1 MICLDLLQCYCQHS
15 ARRAWARCLRL
26 SAVLRKVDHL
36 QMKRV
41 QRGSL
46 SEICPSKNQM
56 LSFNKQCSVKL
67 IKMPVCLLAVLVALL
82 LLSGCSTSQSFQF
95 SAPSGHQLT
104 SSPSHPPKV
113 KKISPS
119 SGDWL
124 FFPHRT
130 RSRQPSQQDTFLWS
144 QLPLWGR

>member
-1 MICLDLLQCYCQHS
+1 MFGLITMLLSTLGATGMGSMLKIIGSIAQS
-15 ARRAWARCLRL
+15 RSLANEARAKRELIRDM
-26 SAVLRKVDHL
+26 SL
-36 QMKRV
+36 QK
-41 QRGSL
+41 SNA
-46 SEICPSKNQM
+46 E
-56 LSFNKQCSVKL
+56 FNKQCSVKL
-67 IKMPVCLLAVLVALL
+67 IKMPVCLLAVLAALL

-113 KKISPS
+113 RKISPS